1 MKAVKG
7 IGEMTEDEER
17 YATAA
22 RELLTKAQEALAERD
37 LRQASEKGWGAA
49 AQIVKAVATRRSWQ
63 HQSHAALFEVVRRLM
78 LETGDR
84 NLQANF
90 HIANSL
96 HYNFYEDRMLD
107 EAIEVGLEHV
117 REFIQGMEPFLPGH
131 T

>member
-1 MKAVKG
+1 MN
-7 IGEMTEDEER
+7 EDQER

-22 RELLTKAQEALAERD
+22 RELLTKAQEALAEGD

-49 AQIVKAVATRRSWQ
+49 AQIVKAVATRRGWP
-63 HQSHAALFEVVRRLM
+63 HQNHAALFEVVRQSM

-84 NLQANF
+84 GLQENF

-96 HYNFYEDRMLD
+96 HYNFYENWMLN
-107 EAIEVGLEHV
+107 EAIEVGLEQV
-117 REFIQGMEPFLPGH
+117 REFIHDMERFLAGA